1 MFCSTPQT
9 CAYPVDGE
17 GREKERGQGSRAREQ
32 EKVKHFSKRRN
43 FASQSWC
50 GISSFLILTAKHMAL
65 HRSKLGPVGGGGS
78 GAKSDGGVAV
88 DLDPLSA
95 FALMGPST
103 EGASTSG
110 GTESGSSVRSAGI
123 SSGAT
128 RGASRRDKQQ
138 SASPPASV
146 QRPRESRG
154 WLNAEPSLPG
164 PPRVR
169 ACLRACVS

>member
-1 MFCSTPQT
+1 
-9 CAYPVDGE
+9 
-17 GREKERGQGSRAREQ
+17 
-32 EKVKHFSKRRN
+32 
-43 FASQSWC
+43 
-50 GISSFLILTAKHMAL
+50 MAL

-95 FALMGPST
+95 FALMGPGT

-110 GTESGSSVRSAGI
+110 GTESVSSVRSAGI

-138 SASPPASV
+138 SASPPATSV
-146 QRPRESRG
+146 QPPRESRG
-154 WLNAEPSLPG
+154 WPNAEPNRPA
-164 PPRVR
+164 PPKVR
-169 ACLRACVS
+169 ACFRAYVS